1 MTSKPIFARVRSSR
15 IYVLATVCISLFT
28 DMITYSI
35 IVPIIPF
42 AIDAIERGR
51 SPDDSDSDPYK
62 SKINDPGSV
71 SKESGV
77 LLALF
82 SVGIIVGSLGFG
94 YFGDRLK
101 HRQGLMLIG
110 ILGLLASTLLFMLGQ
125 KYWELLLAR
134 FLQGFSD
141 ACVWTLGMCLVSDTF
156 PLEELG
162 TQMGRVMMFHSIGMV
177 SGAPI
182 GGALYQTRGY
192 KSPFIF
198 CIVLAGVDLLLRLFL
213 VEQKTILPN
222 DSPEDTIKLP
232 DEKEERIS
240 SNSPENSIKLPD
252 KKESQEKQE
261 ITYFSL
267 LKEHRLLAGMLMAF
281 SNATVIGVFETTLSV
296 RLASEWGYTSSQ
308 IGLIFIAEVAP
319 TFIASPLSGILVDKY
334 GPKIVV
340 FPTWIIC
347 AVATMLCGI
356 PSQDTSGGI
365 APLIVLLILQ
375 GFCVAAFLTPVLSEI
390 GYIVQSK
397 NPNGG
402 DDGQGRGYALFNVAF
417 ALGGIVGPLLG
428 GYLYSAIGFFWVC
441 IVLGCFL
448 IVCIPYVFYFIGG
461 RGLSIIKKAN

>member
-1 MTSKPIFARVRSSR
+1 M
-15 IYVLATVCISLFT
+15 LATVCISLFT

-162 TQMGRVMMFHSIGMV
+162 TQMGRVMLFHSVGMV

-213 VEQKTILPN
+213 VERKNNPPEWFEKNASIKEASISP
-222 DSPEDTIKLP
+222 DSPEDTIKLS
-232 DEKEERIS
+232 DEKEERVS
-240 SNSPENSIKLPD
+240 SNSPEDTIEFPD
-252 KKESQEKQE
+252 EKKSQEKQE
-261 ITYFSL
+261 VTYFSL

-308 IGLIFIAEVAP
+308 IGLVFIAEVAP
-319 TFIASPLSGILVDKY
+319 TFVASPLSGIIVDKY
-334 GPKIVV
+334 GPKVVV

-356 PSQDTSGGI
+356 PNQSTSGGI
-365 APLIVLLILQ
+365 APLIVLLIIQ

-397 NPNGG
+397 NPDGG

-428 GYLYSAIGFFWVC
+428 GYLYSVIGFFWVC
-441 IVLGCFL
+441 IAMGCFL
-448 IVCIPYVFYFIGG
+448 IICIPYVFYFVGG
-461 RGLSIIKKAN
+461 RGLSVIKKTN